1 MTNRNFHIIS
11 LAITCLGVFPLS
23 AEPPV
28 APPQGNAD
36 TIHESGQQYRQ
47 GNPLMSAADNTIIG
61 RSGMGAS
68 NLALQKSILNSKI
81 NTFIAFFNNPLA
93 GTQFEQFLNAP
104 AETSEVAQDYRK
116 NISKIMDLLAPP
128 ASKANQDAAYL
139 LLTKASD
146 FESDANIC
154 TTIHDAVYA
163 AANSRVQIQKLTLLN
178 ADLEKQRSIAEH
190 NNLLASRDMPLSDV
204 PTGKSDK
211 NNDANQQIERQ
222 ARMEPTK
229 RELASISQT
238 IEHNKMQIAVAEGQG
253 KFQFQALILQLFV
266 QRRYQHVI
274 IANRFYRALFDDGD
288 QSLQSFQQMADKLGY
303 NRQAG
308 QAKLVAEGNP
318 NLAGAVGS
326 GGSGGGGRPGA
337 GASTGTNGAGASV
350 GNDYN
355 GGGEGSAFSLSGMQ
369 MGVQNVSVESLMN
382 AVSSGMKTAS
392 RTFKSLSQLDGIANE
407 IIRDV
412 NEGVKSYKY
421 LISQNE
427 IESATAQL
435 VSVWTK
441 GQYLPSVQLIPL
453 EEKRKSLKFA
463 QLVNKLVN
471 ASQSGNIDTLSSSV
485 AEMKK
490 EAADFDDTEIVA
502 NIQSVKL
509 ASSMHVAQ
517 ARVAASKG
525 DLQTVQTEITRAAG
539 IWPNNPEIQS
549 FSTDMTKVSEKADP
563 RVQALADFD
572 QLYGQKNFRAIFEGI
587 DRFGVAV
594 AADDSGAAESRK
606 AKLREVR
613 ARMQGIETAI
623 MKAQEVDRRGDH
635 AGAWEGLEIAFV
647 QYPDDPKLSQMRADL
662 TTQSPDFVRDIRQAK
677 VLEERKEYGSA
688 LAWYLRAQARYPLSD
703 LAKQGI
709 QRIEKQV
716 LPDSN

>member
-1 MTNRNFHIIS
+1 MKKPLFPI
-11 LAITCLGVFPLS
+11 LAIAISCMGALPIS
-23 AEPPV
+23 AQQPP
-28 APPQGNAD
+28 APPQGNAE
-36 TIHESGQQYRQ
+36 TIRESGQQYKQ
-47 GNPLMSAADNTIIG
+47 GNPLTSAADNTLIG

-104 AETSEVAQDYRK
+104 AETSEAAQEYRK
-116 NISKIMDLLAPP
+116 NMTKIMELLAPP

-139 LLTKASD
+139 LLPKASE
-146 FESDANIC
+146 FESDADIC

-163 AANSRVQIQKLTLLN
+163 AANSRVQIQKLTEIN
-178 ADLEKQRSIAEH
+178 EELEKKRSIAEH

-229 RELASISQT
+229 RALASISQT

-288 QSLQSFQQMADKLGY
+288 QSLESFQQMADKLGY
-303 NRQAG
+303 NKQAG

-318 NLAGAVGS
+318 NIAGAVGS
-326 GGSGGGGRPGA
+326 GGGRPGA
-337 GASTGTNGAGASV
+337 GASSGSNGPGASV
-350 GNDYN
+350 GSDYN

-369 MGVQNVSVESLMN
+369 MGIQNLSVESLMN

-392 RTFKSLSQLDGIANE
+392 RTFKSLSQIDGIANE

-471 ASQSGNIDTLSSSV
+471 ASQSGNIDTLASSV

-509 ASSMHVAQ
+509 GSSMHVAQ

-572 QLYGQKNFRAIFEGI
+572 QLYSQKNYRAIFEGI

-594 AADDSGAAESRK
+594 AADDSGLAESRK
-606 AKLREVR
+606 AKLKEVR
-613 ARMQGIETAI
+613 ARMQEVETAI

-635 AGAWEGLEIAFV
+635 AGAWEGLEIAFA

-677 VLEERKEYGSA
+677 SLEERKEYGSA

-703 LAKQGI
+703 LAKQGV
-709 QRIEKQV
+709 QRVVKQI
-716 LPDSN
+716 LPDTN

>member
-1 MTNRNFHIIS
+1 MKKLLFPI
-11 LAITCLGVFPLS
+11 LAIAISCMGALPIS
-23 AEPPV
+23 AQQPP
-28 APPQGNAD
+28 APPQGNAE
-36 TIHESGQQYRQ
+36 TIRESGQQYKQ
-47 GNPLMSAADNTIIG
+47 GNPLTSAADNTLIG

-104 AETSEVAQDYRK
+104 AETSEAAQEYRK
-116 NISKIMDLLAPP
+116 NMAKIMELLAPP

-139 LLTKASD
+139 LLPKASD

-163 AANSRVQIQKLTLLN
+163 AANSRVQIQKLTEIN
-178 ADLEKQRSIAEH
+178 EELEKKRSIAEH

-211 NNDANQQIERQ
+211 NNDANQQLERQ

-229 RELASISQT
+229 RALASISQT

-288 QSLQSFQQMADKLGY
+288 QSLESFQQMADKLGY
-303 NRQAG
+303 NKQAG

-318 NLAGAVGS
+318 NIAGAVGS
-326 GGSGGGGRPGA
+326 GGGRPGA
-337 GASTGTNGAGASV
+337 GASTGSNGAGASV
-350 GNDYN
+350 GNDY

-369 MGVQNVSVESLMN
+369 MGIQNLSVESLMN

-392 RTFKSLSQLDGIANE
+392 RTFKSLSQIDGIANE

-471 ASQSGNIDTLSSSV
+471 ASQSGNIDTLASSV

-509 ASSMHVAQ
+509 GSSMHVAQ

-572 QLYGQKNFRAIFEGI
+572 QLYSQKNYRAIFEGI

-594 AADDSGAAESRK
+594 AADDSGLAESRK

-613 ARMQGIETAI
+613 ARMQEVETAI

-635 AGAWEGLEIAFV
+635 AGAWEGLEIAFA

-677 VLEERKEYGSA
+677 SLEERKEYGSA

-703 LAKQGI
+703 LAKQGV
-709 QRIEKQV
+709 QRVVKQI
-716 LPDSN
+716 LPDTN

>member
-1 MTNRNFHIIS
+1 MKKRPFLIVS
-11 LAITCLGVFPLS
+11 LGIALLSGLPLY
-23 AEPPV
+23 AEQQH

-36 TIHESGQQYRQ
+36 TIKEGGQQYRQ
-47 GNPLMSAADNTIIG
+47 GNPLMSAADNTLIG

-104 AETSEVAQDYRK
+104 AATSEAAQEYRK

-139 LLTKASD
+139 LLPKASE
-146 FESDANIC
+146 FESDAEIC

-178 ADLEKQRSIAEH
+178 ADLEKQRRIAEH
-190 NNLLASRDMPLSDV
+190 NNLMASREMPMSDV

-238 IEHNKMQIAVAEGQG
+238 IEHNKTQIATAEGQG

-288 QSLQSFQQMADKLGY
+288 QSLESFQQMADKLGY
-303 NRQAG
+303 NKQAG

-318 NLAGAVGS
+318 NIAGAVGS
-326 GGSGGGGRPGA
+326 GGGRPGV
-337 GASTGTNGAGASV
+337 GASSGSNGPGANV
-350 GNDYN
+350 GSDYN

-369 MGVQNVSVESLMN
+369 MGVQNLSVESLMN
-382 AVSSGMKTAS
+382 AVSSGMRTAS

-471 ASQSGNIDTLSSSV
+471 ASQSGNIDTLASSV

-572 QLYGQKNFRAIFEGI
+572 QLYGQKNYRAIFEGI

-606 AKLREVR
+606 SRLKEVR
-613 ARMQGIETAI
+613 VRMQEIETAI
-623 MKAQEVDRRGDH
+623 MKAQEVNRRGDH
-635 AGAWEGLEIAFV
+635 AGAWEGLEIAFA
-647 QYPDDPKLSQMRADL
+647 QYPDDSKLSQLRADL

-677 VLEERKEYGSA
+677 SLEERKEYGSS
-688 LAWYLRAQARYPLSD
+688 LAWFLRAQARYPLSD

-709 QRIEKQV
+709 QRVVKQI
-716 LPDSN
+716 LPDTN

>member
-1 MTNRNFHIIS
+1 MKKTLIPT
-11 LAITCLGVFPLS
+11 LAIAISCISTLPIS
-23 AEPPV
+23 AQQPP
-28 APPQGNAD
+28 APPQGNAE
-36 TIHESGQQYRQ
+36 TIRESGQQYKQ
-47 GNPLMSAADNTIIG
+47 GNPLTSAADNTLIG

-104 AETSEVAQDYRK
+104 AETSEAAQEYRK
-116 NISKIMDLLAPP
+116 NMSKIMELLAPP

-139 LLTKASD
+139 LLPKASD

-163 AANSRVQIQKLTLLN
+163 AANSRVQIQKLTEIN
-178 ADLEKQRSIAEH
+178 EELEKKRSIAEH

-211 NNDANQQIERQ
+211 NNDANQQLERQ

-229 RELASISQT
+229 RALASISQT

-288 QSLQSFQQMADKLGY
+288 QSLESFQQMADKLGY
-303 NRQAG
+303 NKQAG

-318 NLAGAVGS
+318 NIAGAVGS
-326 GGSGGGGRPGA
+326 GGGRPGA
-337 GASTGTNGAGASV
+337 GASTGSNGAGASV
-350 GNDYN
+350 GNDY

-369 MGVQNVSVESLMN
+369 MGIQNLSVESLMN

-392 RTFKSLSQLDGIANE
+392 RTFKSLSQIDGIANE

-441 GQYLPSVQLIPL
+441 GEYLPSVQLIPL

-471 ASQSGNIDTLSSSV
+471 ASQSGNIDTLASSV

-509 ASSMHVAQ
+509 GSSMHVAQ

-572 QLYGQKNFRAIFEGI
+572 QLYSQKNYRAIFEGI

-594 AADDSGAAESRK
+594 AADDSGLAESRK

-613 ARMQGIETAI
+613 ARMQEVETAI

-635 AGAWEGLEIAFV
+635 AGAWEGLEIAFA

-677 VLEERKEYGSA
+677 SLEERKEYGSA

-703 LAKQGI
+703 LAKQGV
-709 QRIEKQV
+709 QRVVKQI
-716 LPDSN
+716 LPDTN

>member
-1 MTNRNFHIIS
+1 MTKRTR
-11 LAITCLGVFPLS
+11 LAVPFGIAFLS
-23 AEPPV
+23 VLPALVAQQPP
-28 APPQGNAD
+28 APPQGNAE
-36 TIHESGQQYRQ
+36 TIRESGQQYKQ
-47 GNPLMSAADNTIIG
+47 GNPLTSAADNTLIG

-104 AETSEVAQDYRK
+104 PETSEAAREYRK
-116 NISKIMDLLAPP
+116 NMTQIMDLLAPP

-139 LLTKASD
+139 LLPKASE
-146 FESDANIC
+146 FESDADIC

-163 AANSRVQIQKLTLLN
+163 AANSRVQIQRLTLLN
-178 ADLEKQRSIAEH
+178 ADLEKQRKIAEH

-238 IEHNKMQIAVAEGQG
+238 IEHNKMQIATAEAHA
-253 KFQFQALILQLFV
+253 KFQFQALILQLFI

-288 QSLQSFQQMADKLGY
+288 QSLESFQQMADKLGY
-303 NRQAG
+303 NKQAG
-308 QAKLVAEGNP
+308 QAKLVAEGDP
-318 NLAGAVGS
+318 KIAGAVGS
-326 GGSGGGGRPGA
+326 GGGRPGA
-337 GASTGTNGAGASV
+337 GASTGSNGAGASV
-350 GNDYN
+350 GNDYG

-369 MGVQNVSVESLMN
+369 MGVQNLSVESLMN

-427 IESATAQL
+427 VESATAQL

-502 NIQSVKL
+502 SIQSVKL

-517 ARVAASKG
+517 ARIAASRG

-572 QLYGQKNFRAIFEGI
+572 QLYAQKNHRAIFEGI

-594 AADDSGAAESRK
+594 AADDSGAAESRR
-606 AKLREVR
+606 AKLKEVR
-613 ARMQGIETAI
+613 LRMQEIETAI

-635 AGAWEGLEIAFV
+635 AGAWEGLEMAFV

-677 VLEERKEYGSA
+677 ALEERKEYGSA

-709 QRIEKQV
+709 QRVVKQI
-716 LPDSN
+716 LPDTN

>member
-1 MTNRNFHIIS
+1 MKKRLFPI
-11 LAITCLGVFPLS
+11 LAIAISCMGALPIS
-23 AEPPV
+23 AQQPP
-28 APPQGNAD
+28 APPQGNAE
-36 TIHESGQQYRQ
+36 TIRESGQQYKQ
-47 GNPLMSAADNTIIG
+47 GNPLTSAADNTLIG

-104 AETSEVAQDYRK
+104 AETSEAAQEYRK
-116 NISKIMDLLAPP
+116 NMAKIMELLAPP

-139 LLTKASD
+139 LLPKASD

-163 AANSRVQIQKLTLLN
+163 AANSRVQIQKLTELN
-178 ADLEKQRSIAEH
+178 EELEKKRSIAEH

-211 NNDANQQIERQ
+211 NNDANQQLERQ

-229 RELASISQT
+229 RALASISQT

-288 QSLQSFQQMADKLGY
+288 QSLESFQQMADKLGY
-303 NRQAG
+303 NKQAG

-318 NLAGAVGS
+318 NIAGAVGS
-326 GGSGGGGRPGA
+326 GGGRPGA
-337 GASTGTNGAGASV
+337 GASTGSNGAGASV
-350 GNDYN
+350 GNDY

-369 MGVQNVSVESLMN
+369 MGIQNLSVESLMN

-392 RTFKSLSQLDGIANE
+392 RTFKSLSQIDGIANE

-435 VSVWTK
+435 VSV
-441 GQYLPSVQLIPL
+441 
-453 EEKRKSLKFA
+453 
-463 QLVNKLVN
+463 
-471 ASQSGNIDTLSSSV
+471 
-485 AEMKK
+485 
-490 EAADFDDTEIVA
+490 
-502 NIQSVKL
+502 
-509 ASSMHVAQ
+509 
-517 ARVAASKG
+517 
-525 DLQTVQTEITRAAG
+525 
-539 IWPNNPEIQS
+539 
-549 FSTDMTKVSEKADP
+549 
-563 RVQALADFD
+563 
-572 QLYGQKNFRAIFEGI
+572 
-587 DRFGVAV
+587 
-594 AADDSGAAESRK
+594 
-606 AKLREVR
+606 
-613 ARMQGIETAI
+613 
-623 MKAQEVDRRGDH
+623 
-635 AGAWEGLEIAFV
+635 
-647 QYPDDPKLSQMRADL
+647 
-662 TTQSPDFVRDIRQAK
+662 
-677 VLEERKEYGSA
+677 
-688 LAWYLRAQARYPLSD
+688 
-703 LAKQGI
+703 
-709 QRIEKQV
+709 
-716 LPDSN
+716 

>member
-1 MTNRNFHIIS
+1 VKTRNITIIF
-11 LAITCLGVFPLS
+11 AGITLS
-23 AEPPV
+23 GILRLIAEPPSV
-28 APPQGNAD
+28 PPQGNAD
-36 TIHESGQQYRQ
+36 TIHETGQQYKQ
-47 GNPLMSAADNTIIG
+47 GNPLTSAADNTLIG

-93 GTQFEQFLNAP
+93 GTQFEQFLDAP
-104 AETSEVAQDYRK
+104 AATSEAAQEYRK
-116 NISKIMDLLAPP
+116 NMTKIMDLLAPP

-139 LLTKASD
+139 LLPKASE
-146 FESDANIC
+146 FESDADIC

-163 AANSRVQIQKLTLLN
+163 AANSRVQIKKLTELN
-178 ADLEKQRSIAEH
+178 ADLEKKRSIAEH
-190 NNLLASRDMPLSDV
+190 NNLMASRDMPLSDV
-204 PTGKSDK
+204 PSGKSDK
-211 NNDANQQIERQ
+211 NNDANQQLERQ

-238 IEHNKMQIAVAEGQG
+238 IEHNKMQIATAEGQA
-253 KFQFQALILQLFV
+253 KFQLQALILQLFV

-288 QSLQSFQQMADKLGY
+288 QSLESFQQMADKLGY
-303 NRQAG
+303 NKQAG
-308 QAKLVAEGNP
+308 QAKLVADGNP
-318 NLAGAVGS
+318 NVAGAFGS
-326 GGSGGGGRPGA
+326 GGGRPGA

-355 GGGEGSAFSLSGMQ
+355 NGGEGSAFSLSGMQ

-471 ASQSGNIDTLSSSV
+471 ASQSGNIDTLSTSV

-539 IWPNNPEIQS
+539 IWPNNPEIQT

-563 RVQALADFD
+563 RVQALSDFD
-572 QLYGQKNFRAIFEGI
+572 QLYSQKNYRAIFEGI

-613 ARMQGIETAI
+613 ARMQEIETAI

-635 AGAWEGLEIAFV
+635 AGAWEGLEIAFT

-662 TTQSPDFVRDIRQAK
+662 TTQSPDFVREIRQAK
-677 VLEERKEYGSA
+677 SLEERREYGSS

-703 LAKQGI
+703 LAKQGV
-709 QRIEKQV
+709 QRVVKQI
-716 LPDSN
+716 LPDTN

>member
-1 MTNRNFHIIS
+1 MTKRLFQILPCGI
-11 LAITCLGVFPLS
+11 AFLGVLPLS
-23 AEPPV
+23 AQQPP
-28 APPQGNAD
+28 APPQGNAE
-36 TIHESGQQYRQ
+36 TIRETGQQYRQ
-47 GNPLMSAADNTIIG
+47 GNPLTSAADNTLIG

-104 AETSEVAQDYRK
+104 AATSEAAQEYRK

-139 LLTKASD
+139 LLPKASE
-146 FESDANIC
+146 FESDADIC
-154 TTIHDAVYA
+154 TTIHDAVYT
-163 AANSRVQIQKLTLLN
+163 AANSRVQIQKLTQLN
-178 ADLEKQRSIAEH
+178 ADLEKQRKIAEH
-190 NNLLASRDMPLSDV
+190 NNLMASRDMPLSDV

-211 NNDANQQIERQ
+211 NNDANQKIERQ
-222 ARMEPTK
+222 ARMEPTR

-238 IEHNKMQIAVAEGQG
+238 IEHNKMQIATAEARA
-253 KFQFQALILQLFV
+253 KFQFQALILQLFI

-288 QSLQSFQQMADKLGY
+288 QSLESFQQMADKLGY
-303 NRQAG
+303 NKQAG
-308 QAKLVAEGNP
+308 QAKLVAEGDP
-318 NLAGAVGS
+318 KIAGAVGS
-326 GGSGGGGRPGA
+326 GGGRPGA
-337 GASTGTNGAGASV
+337 GASTGSNGAGASI
-350 GNDYN
+350 GNDYG
-355 GGGEGSAFSLSGMQ
+355 GGGEGSAFSVSGMQ
-369 MGVQNVSVESLMN
+369 MGIQNLSVESLMN

-427 IESATAQL
+427 IEAATAQL

-441 GQYLPSVQLIPL
+441 GQYLPSVQLIPI

-509 ASSMHVAQ
+509 ASSMHIAQ

-549 FSTDMTKVSEKADP
+549 FSADMTKVSEKADP

-572 QLYGQKNFRAIFEGI
+572 QLYGQKNYRAIFEGI

-594 AADDSGAAESRK
+594 AADDSGAAESRR

-613 ARMQGIETAI
+613 ARMQEIETAI

-677 VLEERKEYGSA
+677 ALEERKEYGSS

-709 QRIEKQV
+709 QRVVKQI
-716 LPDSN
+716 LPDAN

>member
-1 MTNRNFHIIS
+1 MKKTLFPT
-11 LAITCLGVFPLS
+11 LAIAISCMGALPIS
-23 AEPPV
+23 AEQPP
-28 APPQGNAD
+28 APPQGNAE
-36 TIHESGQQYRQ
+36 TIRESGQQYKQ
-47 GNPLMSAADNTIIG
+47 GNPLTSAADNTLIG

-104 AETSEVAQDYRK
+104 AETSEAALEYRK
-116 NISKIMDLLAPP
+116 NMTKIMELLAPP

-139 LLTKASD
+139 LLPKASD

-163 AANSRVQIQKLTLLN
+163 AANSRVQIQKLTELN
-178 ADLEKQRSIAEH
+178 AELEKKRSIAEH

-211 NNDANQQIERQ
+211 NNDANQQIERN

-229 RELASISQT
+229 RALASISQT

-288 QSLQSFQQMADKLGY
+288 QSLESFQQMADKLGY
-303 NRQAG
+303 NKQAG

-318 NLAGAVGS
+318 NIAGAVGS
-326 GGSGGGGRPGA
+326 GMWRSGA
-337 GASTGTNGAGASV
+337 GASSGSNGPGASV
-350 GNDYN
+350 GSDYN

-369 MGVQNVSVESLMN
+369 MGIQNLSVESLMN

-392 RTFKSLSQLDGIANE
+392 RTFKSLSQIDGIANE

-471 ASQSGNIDTLSSSV
+471 ASQSGNIDTLASSV

-490 EAADFDDTEIVA
+490 EVADFDDTEIVA

-509 ASSMHVAQ
+509 GSSMHVAQ

-572 QLYGQKNFRAIFEGI
+572 QLYSQKNYRAIFEGI

-594 AADDSGAAESRK
+594 AADDSGLAESRK
-606 AKLREVR
+606 AKLKEVR
-613 ARMQGIETAI
+613 VRMQEIETAI

-635 AGAWEGLEIAFV
+635 AGAWEGLEIAFA

-677 VLEERKEYGSA
+677 SLEERKEYGSA

-703 LAKQGI
+703 LSKQGV
-709 QRIEKQV
+709 QRVVKQI
-716 LPDSN
+716 LPDTN

>member
-1 MTNRNFHIIS
+1 MKKRPFLIVS
-11 LAITCLGVFPLS
+11 LGIALLSGLPLY
-23 AEPPV
+23 AEQQH

-36 TIHESGQQYRQ
+36 TIKEGGQQYRQ
-47 GNPLMSAADNTIIG
+47 GNPLMSAADNTLIG

-104 AETSEVAQDYRK
+104 AATSEAAQEYRK

-139 LLTKASD
+139 LLPKASE
-146 FESDANIC
+146 FESDAEIC

-178 ADLEKQRSIAEH
+178 ADLEKQRRIAEH
-190 NNLLASRDMPLSDV
+190 NNLMASREMPMSDV

-238 IEHNKMQIAVAEGQG
+238 IEHNKTQIATAEGQG

-288 QSLQSFQQMADKLGY
+288 QSLESFQQMADKLGY
-303 NRQAG
+303 NKQAG

-318 NLAGAVGS
+318 NIAGAVGS
-326 GGSGGGGRPGA
+326 GGGRPGV
-337 GASTGTNGAGASV
+337 GASSGSNGPGANV
-350 GNDYN
+350 GSDYN

-369 MGVQNVSVESLMN
+369 MGVQNLSVESLMN
-382 AVSSGMKTAS
+382 AVSSGMRTAS

-471 ASQSGNIDTLSSSV
+471 ASQSGNIDTLASSV

-549 FSTDMTKVSEKADP
+549 FSTDMTKVSQKADP

-572 QLYGQKNFRAIFEGI
+572 QLYGQKNYRAIFEGI

-606 AKLREVR
+606 SRLKEVR
-613 ARMQGIETAI
+613 VRMQEIETAI
-623 MKAQEVDRRGDH
+623 MKAQEVNRRGDH
-635 AGAWEGLEIAFV
+635 AGAWEGLEIAFA
-647 QYPDDPKLSQMRADL
+647 QYPDDSKLSQLRADL

-677 VLEERKEYGSA
+677 SLEERKEYGSS
-688 LAWYLRAQARYPLSD
+688 LAWFLRAQARYPLSD

-709 QRIEKQV
+709 QRVVKQI
-716 LPDSN
+716 LPDTN

>member
-1 MTNRNFHIIS
+1 MKRNTFLILPVGI
-11 LAITCLGVFPLS
+11 AFFGVLPLF
-23 AEPPV
+23 AQQPPS
-28 APPQGNAD
+28 PPQGNAD
-36 TIHESGQQYRQ
+36 TIKESGQQYRQ
-47 GNPLMSAADNTIIG
+47 GNPLMSAADNTLIG

-81 NTFIAFFNNPLA
+81 NSFIAFFNNPLA

-104 AETSEVAQDYRK
+104 AATSEDAQEYRK
-116 NISKIMDLLAPP
+116 NISKIIDLLAPP

-139 LLTKASD
+139 LLPKASE
-146 FESDANIC
+146 FESDAEIC

-178 ADLEKQRSIAEH
+178 ADLEKQRKIAEH
-190 NNLLASRDMPLSDV
+190 NNLLASREMPLSDI
-204 PTGKSDK
+204 PTGKNDK

-238 IEHNKMQIAVAEGQG
+238 IEHNKMQIATAEGHG

-288 QSLQSFQQMADKLGY
+288 QSLESFQQMADKLGY
-303 NRQAG
+303 NKQAG
-308 QAKLVAEGNP
+308 QAKLIADGNP
-318 NLAGAVGS
+318 NVAGAVGS
-326 GGSGGGGRPGA
+326 GGGRQA

-441 GQYLPSVQLIPL
+441 GQFLPSVQLIPL

-471 ASQSGNIDTLSSSV
+471 ASQSGNIDTLATSV
-485 AEMKK
+485 AQMKK

-572 QLYGQKNFRAIFEGI
+572 QLYGQKNYRAIFEGI

-606 AKLREVR
+606 SKLKEVR
-613 ARMQGIETAI
+613 ARMQEVETAI

-662 TTQSPDFVRDIRQAK
+662 TTQSPDFVRDIRQSKA
-677 VLEERKEYGSA
+677 LEERKEYGSS

-709 QRIEKQV
+709 QRVVKQI

>member
-1 MTNRNFHIIS
+1 MKKTLIPT
-11 LAITCLGVFPLS
+11 LAIAISCISTLPIS
-23 AEPPV
+23 AQQPP
-28 APPQGNAD
+28 APPQGNAE
-36 TIHESGQQYRQ
+36 TIRESGQQYKQ
-47 GNPLMSAADNTIIG
+47 GNPLASAADNTLIG

-104 AETSEVAQDYRK
+104 AETSEAAQEYRK
-116 NISKIMDLLAPP
+116 NMSKIMELLAPP

-139 LLTKASD
+139 LLPKASD

-163 AANSRVQIQKLTLLN
+163 AANSRVQIQKLTEIN
-178 ADLEKQRSIAEH
+178 EELEKKRSIAEH

-211 NNDANQQIERQ
+211 NNDANQQLERQ

-229 RELASISQT
+229 RALASISQT

-288 QSLQSFQQMADKLGY
+288 QSLESFQQMADKLGY
-303 NRQAG
+303 NKQAG

-318 NLAGAVGS
+318 NIAGAVGS
-326 GGSGGGGRPGA
+326 GGGRPGA
-337 GASTGTNGAGASV
+337 GASTGSNGAGASV
-350 GNDYN
+350 GNDY

-369 MGVQNVSVESLMN
+369 MGIQNLSVESLMN

-392 RTFKSLSQLDGIANE
+392 RTFKSLSQIDGIANE

-471 ASQSGNIDTLSSSV
+471 ASQSGNIDTLASSV

-509 ASSMHVAQ
+509 GSSMHVAQ

-572 QLYGQKNFRAIFEGI
+572 QLYSQKNYRAIFEGI

-594 AADDSGAAESRK
+594 AADDSGLAESRK

-613 ARMQGIETAI
+613 ARMQEVETAI

-635 AGAWEGLEIAFV
+635 AGAWEGLEIAFA

-677 VLEERKEYGSA
+677 SLEERKEYGSA

-703 LAKQGI
+703 LAKQGV
-709 QRIEKQV
+709 QRVVKQI
-716 LPDSN
+716 LPDTN

>member
-1 MTNRNFHIIS
+1 MKKRLFPL
-11 LAITCLGVFPLS
+11 LAIAISCLGALPIS
-23 AEPPV
+23 AQQPP
-28 APPQGNAD
+28 APPQGNAE
-36 TIHESGQQYRQ
+36 TIRESGQQYKQ
-47 GNPLMSAADNTIIG
+47 GNPLASAADNTLIG

-104 AETSEVAQDYRK
+104 AETSEAAQEYRK
-116 NISKIMDLLAPP
+116 NMSKIMELLAPP

-139 LLTKASD
+139 LLPKASD

-163 AANSRVQIQKLTLLN
+163 AANSRVQIQKLTELN
-178 ADLEKQRSIAEH
+178 EELEKKRSIAEH

-211 NNDANQQIERQ
+211 NNDANQQLERQ

-229 RELASISQT
+229 RALASISQT

-288 QSLQSFQQMADKLGY
+288 QSLESFQQMADKLGY
-303 NRQAG
+303 NKQAG

-318 NLAGAVGS
+318 NIAGAVGS
-326 GGSGGGGRPGA
+326 GGGRPGA
-337 GASTGTNGAGASV
+337 GASTGSNGAGASV
-350 GNDYN
+350 GNDY

-369 MGVQNVSVESLMN
+369 MGIQNLSVESLMN

-392 RTFKSLSQLDGIANE
+392 RTFKSLSQIDGIANE

-471 ASQSGNIDTLSSSV
+471 ASQSGNIDTLASSV

-509 ASSMHVAQ
+509 GSSMHVAQ

-572 QLYGQKNFRAIFEGI
+572 QLYSQKNYRAIFEGI

-594 AADDSGAAESRK
+594 AADDSGLAESRK

-613 ARMQGIETAI
+613 ARMQEVETAI

-635 AGAWEGLEIAFV
+635 AGAWEGLEIAFA

-677 VLEERKEYGSA
+677 SLEERKEYGSA

-703 LAKQGI
+703 LAKQGV
-709 QRIEKQV
+709 QRVVKQI
-716 LPDSN
+716 LPDTN

>member
-1 MTNRNFHIIS
+1 MKKRLFPI
-11 LAITCLGVFPLS
+11 LAIAISCISTLPIS
-23 AEPPV
+23 AQQPP
-28 APPQGNAD
+28 APPQGNAE
-36 TIHESGQQYRQ
+36 TIRESGQQYKQ
-47 GNPLMSAADNTIIG
+47 GNPLTSAADNTLIG

-104 AETSEVAQDYRK
+104 AETSEAAQEYRK
-116 NISKIMDLLAPP
+116 NMSKIMELLAPP

-139 LLTKASD
+139 LLPKASD

-163 AANSRVQIQKLTLLN
+163 AANSRVQIQKLTEIN
-178 ADLEKQRSIAEH
+178 EELEKKRSIAEH

-211 NNDANQQIERQ
+211 NNDANQQLERQ

-229 RELASISQT
+229 RALASISQT

-288 QSLQSFQQMADKLGY
+288 QSLESFQQMADKLGY
-303 NRQAG
+303 NKQAG

-318 NLAGAVGS
+318 NIAGAVGS
-326 GGSGGGGRPGA
+326 GGGRPGA
-337 GASTGTNGAGASV
+337 GASTGSNGAGASV
-350 GNDYN
+350 GNDY
-355 GGGEGSAFSLSGMQ
+355 GGGEGSAFSVSGMQ
-369 MGVQNVSVESLMN
+369 MGIQNLSVESLMN

-392 RTFKSLSQLDGIANE
+392 RTFKSLSQIDGIANE

-471 ASQSGNIDTLSSSV
+471 ASQSGNIDTLASSV

-509 ASSMHVAQ
+509 GSSMHVAQ

-572 QLYGQKNFRAIFEGI
+572 QLYSQKNYRAIFEGI

-594 AADDSGAAESRK
+594 AADDSGLAESRK

-613 ARMQGIETAI
+613 ARMQEVETAI

-635 AGAWEGLEIAFV
+635 AGAWEGLEIAFA

-677 VLEERKEYGSA
+677 SLEERKEYGSA

-703 LAKQGI
+703 LAKQGV
-709 QRIEKQV
+709 QRVVKQI
-716 LPDSN
+716 LPDTN